1 MNTRHPR
8 GFTLVELVVTIAL
21 STIVVGF
28 MAIFIAGPV
37 DSYTDQA
44 RRAELVDLAE
54 NSLRRIARDIRRALP
69 NSVRIDLSAG
79 VAALE
84 LLSTVDGARYRDRPP
99 PGDPSKRLQFS
110 ASDDAFNTVGGFPNI
125 AQPFSSN
132 THYLSIYN
140 VGVPGADAYE
150 LANVITPPG
159 TQIDIDADAIPGEDN
174 VRISPAFKFAYASP
188 GQRVFLVDGPV
199 TYLCDTADGTL
210 SRYSGYAIT
219 PNQGDRNSASELLA
233 AGANAT
239 LIADRVSRCGMDY
252 SPGTSQRAGLVSIEF
267 GVTDTGETV
276 SLLHQIHVDNVP

>member
-1 MNTRHPR
+1 MNSNMPR
-8 GFTLVELVVTIAL
+8 GFTLIELVITIAL

-54 NSLRRIARDIRRALP
+54 SSLRRIARDIRRALP
-69 NSVRIDLSAG
+69 NSVRLNSAG
-79 VAALE
+79 SAVALE
-84 LLSTVDGARYRDRPP
+84 LLNTIDGARYRDRPP
-99 PGDPSKRLQFS
+99 PGNPSKRLRFT
-110 ASDDAFNTVGGFPNI
+110 AADDAFNSIGGFRNI

-132 THYLSIYN
+132 THYLAIYN

-159 TQIDIDADAIPGEDN
+159 TQIDIDADTTPGEDN
-174 VRISPAFKFAYASP
+174 VRISPAFKFAFASP

-199 TYLCDTADGTL
+199 TYLCDGAAGTL
-210 SRYSGYAIT
+210 VRYANYTIT
-219 PNQGDRNSASELLA
+219 SDQADRNTAAELLG
-233 AGANAT
+233 AGADAT
-239 LIADRVSRCGMDY
+239 LIANKVSNCSMNY
-252 SPGTSQRAGLVSIEF
+252 APGTAQRAGLVSIALA
-267 GVTDTGETV
+267 VTDTGETV